1 MLQIVIPIK
10 PERWDEKNQVFIE
23 PEVRVLQLEHS
34 LVSIDKWESK
44 WCKPFLSKKDK
55 TDEEIIDYVK
65 CMTITQNVNPEVY
78 NHLTNEN
85 IQQIKDYIAAPMT
98 ATTFS
103 DASDKKASR
112 EVVTSEVIYWWMIVN
127 NIPFEC
133 KKWHI
138 NKLITLIRVC
148 SAKNSPRKKRPT
160 KQIASNNYA
169 LNMARRKQLNSKG

>member
-1 MLQIVIPIK
+1 MLQLTIPIQ
-10 PERWDEKNQVFIE
+10 PERWDEKRQEFIA

-44 WCKPFLSKKDK
+44 WLKSFLSTKSK
-55 TDEEIIDYVK
+55 TDEELIDYIK
-65 CMTITQNVNPEVY
+65 CMTITQNVDSDVY

-85 IQQIKDYIAAPMT
+85 IQQIKEYINAPMT

-103 DASDKKASR
+103 DSKNGKKSR
-112 EVVTSEVIYWWMIVN
+112 EIITSEVIYWWMIVN

-138 NKLITLIRVC
+138 NKLIALIRVC
-148 SAKNSPRKKRPT
+148 TAKNSPRKKS
-160 KQIASNNYA
+160 SNNELLSRNHA
-169 LNMARRKQLNSKG
+169 LNMARRKKLNSRG

>member
-1 MLQIVIPIK
+1 MLQLVITIK

-65 CMTITQNVNPEVY
+65 CMTLTQNVNPDVY
-78 NHLTNEN
+78 NYISSEN
-85 IQQIKDYIAAPMT
+85 VQQIKDYISAPMT

-103 DASDKKASR
+103 SDENAKTNR
-112 EVVTSEVIYWWMIVN
+112 RVITSELIYYWMTVH

-133 KKWHI
+133 RKWHI
-138 NKLITLIRVC
+138 NKLLTFIRVC
-148 SAKNSPRKKRPT
+148 GAESSPRKKRSS
-160 KQIASNNYA
+160 KQVASSNYA
-169 LNMARRKQLNSKG
+169 LNMARRKKLNSKG